1 MYYLAE
7 KDDFNTLLQNKLEFV
22 AEFRKKN
29 IIFARIFNDTNIDYG

>member
-22 AEFRKKN
+22 AEFRKKTLSLRG
-29 IIFARIFNDTNIDYG
+29 FLMTPT